1 MQLQRLQWPGTG
13 GNKMLRH
20 HETNAALRL
29 ALAGALACGLVACKG
44 KQEDQ
49 AAAPSAQS
57 SAPAAPAQAVSAAVA
72 AMSPD
77 QLREAA
83 TQAVSEQ
90 RLYAPAGNNA
100 MEYYLALRDKSP
112 GDAAVTGALTDL
124 QPYTLIATEQAIT
137 RDDFAEAQRLYA
149 LLEKTDAKAPAL
161 PRLKQGIA
169 DAQATLAQRQQDVA
183 TSEQDAARQAEL
195 EKQRLAEQQK
205 MQQQAAQQLTAKQA
219 EERRLAE
226 LRAAETQ
233 REQQAAQAQAQQQA
247 AAREAEERR
256 QAEQRAAAQRT
267 AAPAPAP
274 AAASPAPAAR
284 ASSGDL
290 VAISTPQPRYPSEA
304 LRSGQSGSVQVEF
317 TVGPN
322 GAVTSARVVNANP
335 PRVFNNETLAAVKR
349 WRFQPVASPVTTRR
363 TVSFSPGD

>member
-1 MQLQRLQWPGTG
+1 
-13 GNKMLRH
+13 MLRH
-20 HETNAALRL
+20 QQTNAALRV

-44 KQEDQ
+44 KQEEQ
-49 AAAPSAQS
+49 AADAGAEKATQ
-57 SAPAAPAQAVSAAVA
+57 AAAPAQAVSAAVA

-83 TQAVSEQ
+83 TQAVAEQ
-90 RLYAPAGNNA
+90 RLYAPVGNNA
-100 MEYYLALRDKSP
+100 MEYYLALRDKAP

-124 QPYTLIATEQAIT
+124 QPYALIATEQAIT
-137 RDDFAEAQRLYA
+137 RDDFVEAQRLYA

-169 DAQATLAQRQQDVA
+169 DAQATLAQRRQDAA
-183 TSEQDAARQAEL
+183 TSELDAAKQAEL

-219 EERRLAE
+219 EDRRLAE
-226 LRAAETQ
+226 LRAAEAQ

-256 QAEQRAAAQRT
+256 QAEQRAASQRANT
-267 AAPAPAP
+267 PAP
-274 AAASPAPAAR
+274 AAATPAPAAAR
-284 ASSGDL
+284 ASSSDL
-290 VAISTPQPRYPSEA
+290 VAISTPQPRYPAEA

-322 GAVTSARVVNANP
+322 GSVTSARVVNANP
-335 PRVFNNETLAAVKR
+335 PRVFNNETLSAVKR

-363 TVSFSPGD
+363 TVSFSPGE

>member
-1 MQLQRLQWPGTG
+1 
-13 GNKMLRH
+13 MLRH
-20 HETNAALRL
+20 QQTNAALRV

-44 KQEDQ
+44 KQEEQ
-49 AAAPSAQS
+49 AAAAGAQK
-57 SAPAAPAQAVSAAVA
+57 AAQAAAPAQAVSAAVA

-83 TQAVSEQ
+83 TQAVAEQ
-90 RLYAPAGNNA
+90 RLYAPVGNNA
-100 MEYYLALRDKSP
+100 MEYYLALRDKAP
-112 GDAAVTGALTDL
+112 GDAAVTSALTDL
-124 QPYTLIATEQAIT
+124 QPYALIATEQAIT
-137 RDDFAEAQRLYA
+137 RDDFVEAQRLYA

-169 DAQATLAQRQQDVA
+169 DAQATLAQRQQDA
-183 TSEQDAARQAEL
+183 ASSELDAAKQAEL

-219 EERRLAE
+219 EDRRLAE
-226 LRAAETQ
+226 LRAAEAQ

-247 AAREAEERR
+247 AREAEERR
-256 QAEQRAAAQRT
+256 QAEQRAASQRANT
-267 AAPAPAP
+267 PAP
-274 AAASPAPAAR
+274 AAATPAPAAAR
-284 ASSGDL
+284 VSSSDL
-290 VAISTPQPRYPSEA
+290 VAISTPQPRYPAEA

-322 GAVTSARVVNANP
+322 GSVTSARVVNANP
-335 PRVFNNETLAAVKR
+335 PRVFNNETLSAVKR

-363 TVSFSPGD
+363 TVNFSPGD

>member
-1 MQLQRLQWPGTG
+1 
-13 GNKMLRH
+13 MLRH
-20 HETNAALRL
+20 QQTNAALRV

-44 KQEDQ
+44 KQEEQ
-49 AAAPSAQS
+49 AAAAGAQK
-57 SAPAAPAQAVSAAVA
+57 AAQAAAPAQAVSAAVA

-83 TQAVSEQ
+83 TQAVAEQ
-90 RLYAPAGNNA
+90 RLYAPVGNNA
-100 MEYYLALRDKSP
+100 MEYYLALRDKAP
-112 GDAAVTGALTDL
+112 GDAAVTSALTDL
-124 QPYTLIATEQAIT
+124 QPYALIATEQAIT
-137 RDDFAEAQRLYA
+137 RDDFVEAQRLYA

-169 DAQATLAQRQQDVA
+169 DAQATLAQRQQDA
-183 TSEQDAARQAEL
+183 ASSELDAAKQAEL

-219 EERRLAE
+219 EDRRLAE
-226 LRAAETQ
+226 LRAAEAQ

-256 QAEQRAAAQRT
+256 QAEQRAASQRANT
-267 AAPAPAP
+267 PAP
-274 AAASPAPAAR
+274 AAATPAPAAAR
-284 ASSGDL
+284 ASSSDL
-290 VAISTPQPRYPSEA
+290 VAISTPQPRYPAEA

-322 GAVTSARVVNANP
+322 GSVTSARVVNANP
-335 PRVFNNETLAAVKR
+335 PRVFNNETLSAVKR

-363 TVSFSPGD
+363 TVNFSPGD

>member
-137 RDDFAEAQRLYA
+137 RDDFAEAQGLYA

-267 AAPAPAP
+267 AAPAPA
-274 AAASPAPAAR
+274 AASPAPAAR